1 MRSVKPNS
9 SVPYPNIPHIVSS
22 CAPLLSTHPTTA
34 TTTTPPQANTQS
46 SPHPRSTR
54 SNHPNPPRP
63 TTTATLPQQDPQ
75 TFLAAETNTATRPLP
90 PTSSHPHEPTR
101 DTHAHP
107 RCRIPTNISPPRF
120 SIPRQES
127 LPQPKNYECSTSRAP
142 TCHKTKPQVDISND
156 PTPPWSIHSPQ
167 SLFPALTLHASA
179 DQRFCLSH
187 TPRHRSPSPLQTPT
201 ILTLLQPPGAPP
213 PSTTAPHT
221 QLSNYVRMTS
231 KIQFNFRFRRYWWF
245 CLINFWN
252 FITIHVFEVKECISD
267 IPTKQLCSDDLE
279 NPVQL
284 PVQEVLMILSY
295 KFLKFHH
302 YLCFRGQGMYFWHSY

>member
-1 MRSVKPNS
+1 M
-9 SVPYPNIPHIVSS
+9 
-22 CAPLLSTHPTTA
+22 CPTPANTSHHRH
-34 TTTTPPQANTQS
+34 TTTPPQANTQS

-54 SNHPNPPRP
+54 PNHPNPPRP

-156 PTPPWSIHSPQ
+156 PTPPWSIHSPPITLP
-167 SLFPALTLHASA
+167 STYTACFSRPTLLPEPHTKASITLSSADTNHLDPAPTPRSPATLH
-179 DQRFCLSH
+179 H
-187 TPRHRSPSPLQTPT
+187 
-201 ILTLLQPPGAPP
+201 
-213 PSTTAPHT
+213 STTHT
-221 QLSNYVRMTS
+221 T
-231 KIQFNFRFRRYWWF
+231 
-245 CLINFWN
+245 
-252 FITIHVFEVKECISD
+252 E
-267 IPTKQLCSDDLE
+267 QLCSDDLE

-284 PVQEVLMILSY
+284 PVQEVLIILSY

-302 YLCFRGQGMYFWHSY
+302 YLCFRGRGMYFWHSY